1 MSPWASVQAVV
12 EGCGADELPVILGRL
27 AELQARAMRR
37 LTVSAPAPVR
47 AVDENVSVEE
57 GARRLGVSDRW
68 IYKHADR
75 LPFVRRIGRR
85 VLCSSRALAEWNDRR
100 RG

>member
-1 MSPWASVQAVV
+1 MLSGLVRETAAS
-12 EGCGADELPVILGRL
+12 ELPALIGALEAAKAQAWGRL
-27 AELQARAMRR
+27 ALP
-37 LTVSAPAPVR
+37 APAPVR
-47 AVDENVSVEE
+47 AADENVSVEE
-57 GARRLGVSDRW
+57 AARRLGVSDRW

-85 VLCSSRALAEWNDRR
+85 VLCSARALAEWNERQ